1 MTRWWR
7 SIWCAG
13 EGEEVNGFL
22 NCFLASDAA
31 HSDAIDLTGF
41 DAASTVFTEKSVSG
55 NLVLTATDGDKV
67 ATLTFDHVDGAL
79 NFASNSAGGVVIT
92 NSPAAVGPRQRHRG
106 SCGDQRSPRS
116 HEISECLRN
125 FGVTVALGQLDFIE
139 SMHVFNSR
147 LV

>member
-67 ATLTFDHVDGAL
+67 ATLTFDHVDGAPVDVD
-79 NFASNSAGGVVIT
+79 AIAVV
-92 NSPAAVGPRQRHRG
+92 PR
-106 SCGDQRSPRS
+106 
-116 HEISECLRN
+116 
-125 FGVTVALGQLDFIE
+125 ALGYVAERSIPAHGAHAVAG
-139 SMHVFNSR
+139 SV
-147 LV
+147 LVGEA

>member
-41 DAASTVFTEKSVSG
+41 DAASTVFTEKSVNG

-67 ATLTFDHVDGAL
+67 ATPTFDYVDGTL
-79 NFASNSAGGVVIT
+79 NFASNGDGGVVIT
-92 NSPAAVGPRQRHRG
+92 NSPAAGGPDNG
-106 SCGDQRSPRS
+106 T